1 MTTKYPKTSLSVII
15 PTYNDEENIAWV
27 VEDTMLKLPEYFDD
41 FEVIVVDDGSSDE
54 TPAICEELQ
63 KRFDQLRVIRKKNEG
78 FSRAIRDWIDA
89 SRKEFIVYEPADGQF
104 TVDDM
109 RHCFEVMEANDMVLG
124 YRGGRPDYTLW
135 RMMMT
140 HGCLMLLAL
149 LFGIRHMDVGWVTI
163 WRADKVKTI
172 DLRGT
177 GGVFILAETLV
188 RFMREG
194 YRIGEAPSFYHV
206 RRFGT
211 VKNAKLSIVL
221 KTVGNALKLWLQ
233 MKFGKYR

>member
-1 MTTKYPKTSLSVII
+1 MTVRYPKTSLSVVI
-15 PTYNDEENIAWV
+15 PTYNEEENIAWV
-27 VEDTMLKLPEYFDD
+27 VDDTMQKLPEYFDD

-63 KRFDQLRVIRKKNEG
+63 KRFDQLRIIRKKNEG
-78 FSRAIRDWIDA
+78 FSRAIRDGIDA
-89 SRKEFIVYEPADGQF
+89 SRKEFIVYQPADGQF

-140 HGCLMLLAL
+140 HGYLMLLAL

-172 DLRGT
+172 DLSGT

-188 RFMREG
+188 RFMRKG

-206 RRFGT
+206 RKSGT
-211 VKNAKLSIVL
+211 VKNATMSIVL

-233 MKFGKYR
+233 MKFGKHR